1 MPRRNRRHRLR
12 RHPRVTVEAS
22 AVSYDALAQRLVDA
36 GLRSPQIL
44 GHIRPGERPPT
55 ATQPNERSTT

>member
-12 RHPRVTVEAS
+12 RPPRVTVEAS
-22 AVSYDALAQRLVDA
+22 AVSYDALAQSLVAA

-44 GHIRPGERPPT
+44 GHIRPGERPHT
-55 ATQPNERSTT
+55 ESTTTERKS